1 VPDPRH
7 DDAPDH
13 STPDGSVG
21 GTLLPPVVDVAWL
34 RSHRD
39 DVVVADVRSYLDGRS
54 GRAAHEAGH
63 LPGAVFV
70 DLDHVLAAP
79 AGPGDG
85 RHPMPSAT
93 AFATGLGRVGIGDDD
108 TVVAYDD
115 TGGMTAGRLV
125 WMLRLIGRPAALL
138 DGGVV
143 AWNGALES
151 GAVVRA
157 PVDRTPV
164 DWPVHRT
171 LSTDDVA
178 NLATSEPATV
188 LVDARGAERYRG
200 DAEPIDRVAGHVPGA
215 RNVPWA
221 SLLGL
226 DGRFRSPAEL
236 RQRFADVGI
245 TDGTPVVAM
254 CGSGVSACV
263 DLIALELAG
272 LGPARLYP
280 GSWSAWS
287 SDPDRP
293 VATGDEP

>member
-7 DDAPDH
+7 DEPER
-13 STPDGSVG
+13 S
-21 GTLLPPVVDVAWL
+21 GTTDPSAALGIPPVVDMDWL
-34 RSHRD
+34 RAHRG

-54 GRAAHEAGH
+54 GRAAYQAGH

-70 DLDHVLAAP
+70 DLDRVLADH

-93 AFATGLGRVGIGDDD
+93 AFAADLGRLGIGDTD

-125 WMLRLIGRPAALL
+125 WMLRVIGRRAALL
-138 DGGVV
+138 DGGLA
-143 AWNGALES
+143 AWDDVLEPGS
-151 GAVVRA
+151 VVRA
-157 PVDRTPV
+157 PVDRTTIE
-164 DWPVHRT
+164 WPTHRT
-171 LSTDDVA
+171 LSTADVA
-178 NLATSEPATV
+178 ALAVSEPDTI
-188 LVDARGAERYRG
+188 LVDARAAERFRG
-200 DAEPIDRVAGHVPGA
+200 DVEPIDRVAGHVPGA
-215 RNVPWA
+215 RNVTWA
-221 SLLGL
+221 SLLGP
-226 DGRFRSPAEL
+226 DGRFRAPAEL
-236 RQRFADVGI
+236 RERFAAIGI

-254 CGSGVSACV
+254 CGSGVSACI

-287 SDPDRP
+287 SDPARP
-293 VATGDEP
+293 VATGDIP